1 MLAALSR
8 HRVRYLIIGGL
19 AFIYHAKPRYTKDLD
34 LWVDPA
40 GDNIERANAAL
51 EEFGSPYTLSGTNSD
66 EILQLGVPPNRID
79 LLVSTGEFSFA
90 DAWARREEAP
100 YGEAPACWIDLDT
113 LIEIK
118 SARSIIRD
126 TKRTSAC
133 SKPSASAGMAKTRRS
148 LTPNRLLRS
157 APFPRQAQSR
167 ADA

>member
-1 MLAALSR
+1 LLAALSR

-19 AFIYHAKPRYTKDLD
+19 AFIYHAKPRYPKDLD

-113 LIEIK
+113 LIENQERQIDHPRHQEDVRVLE
-118 SARSIIRD
+118 AVRQRRNGED
-126 TKRTSAC
+126 T
-133 SKPSASAGMAKTRRS
+133 
-148 LTPNRLLRS
+148 
-157 APFPRQAQSR
+157 
-167 ADA
+167 

>member
-1 MLAALSR
+1 MTLHTLKDNTPPTRSFY
-8 HRVRYLIIGGL
+8 VRLQHTKII
-19 AFIYHAKPRYTKDLD
+19 PYTKDLD

-133 SKPSASAGMAKTRRS
+133 
-148 LTPNRLLRS
+148 
-157 APFPRQAQSR
+157 
-167 ADA
+167 